1 MNCSLFENLKLK
13 YRNKIKD
20 ERIQVENCRDFQI
33 SLFYHLRSQ
42 LRKDKASD
50 LKIHTIGKILHQQRR
65 KLTKKEISYLV
76 FKFTDVFRDQIQ
88 E

>member
-13 YRNKIKD
+13 YRNKIRDK
-20 ERIQVENCRDFQI
+20 RIEVENFRDFQI

-42 LRKDKASD
+42 LRKDKDSD
-50 LKIHTIGKILHQQRR
+50 IKIYFIGETLREQRR
-65 KLTKKEISYLV
+65 KLTKKEISYLI